1 LRVWFNSDFAN
12 NDGFGDDAL
21 GLAFTTQRPLMKS
34 TSISF
39 EAAQIQPRSADAG
52 TASMAIDWRKLTIAL
67 LVFSGYY
74 LGAKIGLA
82 LTFQPHPISV
92 LWPPNSILVAALL
105 LTPPRMWGLVLLAAF
120 PAHLAAQ
127 LQSQVPLT
135 MILCWFISNCCEA
148 LIGAGLARCLIGGQV
163 RFNSVRS
170 VGIFCLTVAFI
181 GPFLSSF
188 LDAAFVRWN
197 DWGQGGYW
205 QLFRTR
211 FTSNVLAALT
221 VAPTIVTWA
230 TTGFAWL
237 RKKQPWYYLEAS
249 VVFLGLLS
257 ISFTVLYEF
266 GSGAD
271 SALLFL
277 PLALLLWAALRFGS
291 FGATTAISIIT
302 FAAIW
307 SAARGHGPFSTGSAE
322 QSALAIQIF
331 LIVLSVPLLFLAAL
345 IEERATTNTELRES
359 EERFRITADAA
370 PVLIWMSGP
379 DKLCNFFS
387 KGWLEFTGRSME
399 QELGEGW
406 AEGVHVQD
414 IDKCLKTYVSAFDA
428 RQPFTMEY
436 RLRRNDGEYR
446 WLTDNG
452 VPRHD
457 SHGDFLGYIGA
468 CVDIT
473 DLLKKDQALHEFEER
488 ITLAASARAAA
499 EEESRLQ
506 RSRIDILGRVSLLGE
521 MTASLAHELNQPL
534 SAIITNANA
543 GMLFIDKGKADC
555 DTLREILV
563 DMAEDG
569 RRAEDIIRG
578 VRNTIKNGSAI
589 RGRINLNDIVTGV
602 AHVVQ
607 PDAVAQLCEVKMCLA
622 KKLPAIEGDPVQIQ
636 QVLVNLVGNAIDA
649 MRATPVSDRKVELAT
664 EHNGNGEIRVSVRD
678 YGAGIG
684 VEVQE
689 RLFEQFFTTK
699 EEGLGMG
706 LAIVKSIID
715 AHGGKIA
722 AENVEGG
729 GARFCFTLPAT
740 KHA

>member
-1 LRVWFNSDFAN
+1 MDPVT
-12 NDGFGDDAL
+12 AL
-21 GLAFTTQRPLMKS
+21 WESVRRTLTKS
-34 TSISF
+34 TSMSF
-39 EAAQIQPRSADAG
+39 EVAEIPSRSPNAG
-52 TASMAIDWRKLTIAL
+52 TPGASLEWRKLTTAL
-67 LVFSGYY
+67 LVFGGYY
-74 LGAKIGLA
+74 LGAKMGFA
-82 LTFQPHPISV
+82 LTFEPHPVSV
-92 LWPPNSILVAALL
+92 LWPPNAILVAALL
-105 LTPPRMWGLVLLAAF
+105 LTPPRTWWLVLFAAL

-135 MILCWFISNCCEA
+135 MILCWFVSNCCEA
-148 LIGAGLARCLIGGQV
+148 LIGAALARYLIGGQL
-163 RFNSVRS
+163 RFNSFRS
-170 VGIFCLTVAFI
+170 VGIFCITVVFI

-197 DWGQGGYW
+197 HWGQGGYW
-205 QLFRTR
+205 ELFRIR
-211 FTSNVLAALT
+211 FSSNVLAALMI
-221 VAPTIVTWA
+221 APTIVTWA
-230 TTGFAWL
+230 TTGFTWL
-237 RKKQPWYYLEAS
+237 QKRQPWYYLEAS
-249 VVFLGLLS
+249 VLFLGLLATTF
-257 ISFTVLYEF
+257 IVLYKF

-277 PLALLLWAALRFGS
+277 PVPLLLWAAFRFGS

-307 SAARGHGPFSTGSAE
+307 STARGHGPFSAGSAE

-345 IEERATTNTELRES
+345 IEERATTETELRES

-387 KGWLEFTGRSME
+387 KPWLEFTGRTMQ
-399 QELGEGW
+399 QELGDGW
-406 AEGVHVQD
+406 AEGVHVDD
-414 IDKCLKTYVSAFDA
+414 IEKCLKTYVSAFDA
-428 RQPFTMEY
+428 RQPLVMEY

-446 WLTDNG
+446 WVTDNG

-457 SHGDFLGYIGA
+457 AQGNFLGYIGA

-473 DLLKKDQALHEFEER
+473 DVLKKDEALHEFEER
-488 ITLAASARAAA
+488 VTSAASARKAA
-499 EEESRLQ
+499 EEEARFQ
-506 RSRIDILGRVSLLGE
+506 RSRIDLLSRVSLLGE

-543 GMLFIDKGKADC
+543 GMLFIDKGKADSG
-555 DTLREILV
+555 TLREILV

-569 RRAEDIIRG
+569 RRAQGVIRA
-578 VRNTIKNGSAI
+578 VRNTIKKGSAI
-589 RGRINLNDIVTGV
+589 RGRINLNDVVTGV
-602 AHVVQ
+602 AHMIR
-607 PDAVAQLCEVKMCLA
+607 PDAAAHFCEVQTSLTKG
-622 KKLPAIEGDPVQIQ
+622 LPVIEGDPVQIQ
-636 QVLVNLVGNAIDA
+636 QVLINLVTNAIDA
-649 MRATPVSDRKVELAT
+649 MRETPVSNRKVEVVT
-664 EHNGNGEIRVSVRD
+664 ERNGNSDLRVSVRD
-678 YGAGIG
+678 YGIGIP

-706 LAIVKSIID
+706 LAIVKSIIE

-722 AENVEGG
+722 AENVDGG
-729 GARFCFTLPAT
+729 GARFYFTLPAT
-740 KHA
+740 NVAMKE

>member
-1 LRVWFNSDFAN
+1 
-12 NDGFGDDAL
+12 
-21 GLAFTTQRPLMKS
+21 MKS
-34 TSISF
+34 TSVSF
-39 EAAQIQPRSADAG
+39 EAAEIRSQSPHAG
-52 TASMAIDWRKLTIAL
+52 TWSGSIDWRKLTTAL
-67 LVFSGYY
+67 LVFGGYY
-74 LGAKIGLA
+74 LGAKIGFA

-105 LTPPRMWGLVLLAAF
+105 LTSPRTWWLVLLAAF

-135 MILCWFISNCCEA
+135 MVLCWFISNCCEA
-148 LIGAGLARCLIGGQV
+148 LIAAGLARYLIGGQV

-197 DWGQGGYW
+197 EWGQGGYW
-205 QLFRTR
+205 ELFRIR

-230 TTGFAWL
+230 TIGFAWL
-237 RKKQPWYYLEAS
+237 RKRQPWYYLEAS

-257 ISFTVLYEF
+257 ITFIVLYKF

-277 PLALLLWAALRFGS
+277 PVPLLLWAAFRFGS

-307 SAARGHGPFSTGSAE
+307 STARGHGPFSAGSAE

-345 IEERATTNTELRES
+345 IEERATTETELRES

-387 KGWLEFTGRSME
+387 KPWLEFTGRTMQ
-399 QELGEGW
+399 QELGDGW
-406 AEGVHVQD
+406 AEGVHVDD
-414 IDKCLKTYVSAFDA
+414 IEKCLKTYVSAFDA
-428 RQPFTMEY
+428 RQPFVMEY

-446 WLTDNG
+446 WVTDNG

-457 SHGDFLGYIGA
+457 AQGNFLGYIGA

-473 DLLKKDQALHEFEER
+473 DVLKKDEALHEFEER
-488 ITLAASARAAA
+488 VTLAASARKAA
-499 EEESRLQ
+499 EEEARFQ
-506 RSRIDILGRVSLLGE
+506 RGRIDLFGRVSLLGE

-534 SAIITNANA
+534 SAIVTNADA
-543 GMLFIDKGKADC
+543 GMLFIDKGKADRGV
-555 DTLREILV
+555 LREILL
-563 DMAEDG
+563 DMAQDG
-569 RRAEDIIRG
+569 RRAQEIIRS
-578 VRNTIKNGSAI
+578 VRSTIKNGTAI

-602 AHVVQ
+602 AHMVQ
-607 PDAVAQLCEVKMCLA
+607 PDAAAHSCKVQTSLTRD
-622 KKLPAIEGDPVQIQ
+622 LPAIEGDPMQIQ
-636 QVLVNLVGNAIDA
+636 QVLINLVGNAIEA
-649 MRATPVSDRKVELAT
+649 MLETPVSSRKVEIVTAR
-664 EHNGNGEIRVSVRD
+664 NGDTDIHISVRD
-678 YGAGIG
+678 YGPGIP
-684 VEVQE
+684 VEGQE
-689 RLFEQFFTTK
+689 RIFEQFFTTK
-699 EEGLGMG
+699 EQGLGMG
-706 LAIVKSIID
+706 LAIVKSIIE

-722 AENVEGG
+722 AENVDGG
-729 GARFCFTLPAT
+729 GARFYFTLPAT
-740 KHA
+740 KES